1 MTTSIIARVN
11 DVDILL
17 FKGEKELIPIK
28 PICMALGID
37 FASQFQKIVI
47 HPILRT
53 VVYKEYMVGAD
64 NKKRKMICMPLDH
77 ILIWLLSICYK
88 NVNKDAIKLLLITQ
102 MKLYY
107 ILYKRIQMSNNMKVN
122 IEREAELLKEI
133 ELLYKERRKVDA
145 QIKVLEEDFLR
156 MNMKTENY
164 E

>member
-47 HPILRT
+47 HPILRN
-53 VVYKEYMVGAD
+53 VVYKEYMLGAD

-88 NVNKDAIKLLLITQ
+88 NVNKDAIKPLLTTQ
-102 MKLYY
+102 MNLYY
-107 ILYKRIQMSNNMKVN
+107 ILYKRIQMSNNRKVN

>member
-47 HPILRT
+47 HPILRN

-64 NKKRKMICMPLDH
+64 NKKRKMICMPLAH

-88 NVNKDAIKLLLITQ
+88 NVNKDAIKPLLTTQ
-102 MKLYY
+102 MTLYY
-107 ILYKRIQMSNNMKVN
+107 ILYKRIQMSNSLKVN

-145 QIKVLEEDFLR
+145 QIKVLEENFIK

>member
-47 HPILRT
+47 HPILLT

-88 NVNKDAIKLLLITQ
+88 NVNKDAIKPLLITQ

>member
-11 DVDILL
+11 NVDILL

-88 NVNKDAIKLLLITQ
+88 NVNKDAIKPLLTTQ
-102 MKLYY
+102 MNLYY

>member
-1 MTTSIIARVN
+1 
-11 DVDILL
+11 
-17 FKGEKELIPIK
+17 
-28 PICMALGID
+28 
-37 FASQFQKIVI
+37 
-47 HPILRT
+47 
-53 VVYKEYMVGAD
+53 
-64 NKKRKMICMPLDH
+64 MICMPLDH

-88 NVNKDAIKLLLITQ
+88 NVNKDAIKPLLTTQ
-102 MKLYY
+102 MNLYY

-145 QIKVLEEDFLR
+145 QIKVLEENFIK